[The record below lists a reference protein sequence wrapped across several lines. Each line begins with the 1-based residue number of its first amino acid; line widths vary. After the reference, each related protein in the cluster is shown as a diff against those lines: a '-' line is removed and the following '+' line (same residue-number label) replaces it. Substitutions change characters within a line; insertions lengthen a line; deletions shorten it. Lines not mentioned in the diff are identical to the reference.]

1 MEELV
6 QRWLVQQSGIAG
18 TSCTTIRMGWMVQR
32 DERMVQRD
40 ERMVQRDER
49 MVQWDERMVQRNGM
63 GWFKVGATRWD
74 GQPVQQCCN
83 NDWCNETDRQLV
95 YNDMGW
101 MLQQCLVQ

>member
-1 MEELV
+1 MQQNEMEELV

-63 GWFKVGATRWD
+63 LKECSSFY
-74 GQPVQQCCN
+74 
-83 NDWCNETDRQLV
+83 LI
-95 YNDMGW
+95 
-101 MLQQCLVQ
+101 LS

>member
-18 TSCTTIRMGWMVQR
+18 MSCMTIRMGWMVQR

-49 MVQWDERMVQRNGM
+49 MVYNG
-63 GWFKVGATRWD
+63 
-74 GQPVQQCCN
+74 
-83 NDWCNETDRQLV
+83 
-95 YNDMGW
+95 MGW
-101 MLQQCLVQ
+101 MLQQCLVQRDR